1 MGLIEMNV
9 QIKSIIS
16 DTGFVWKTALA
27 AALSWELAR
36 WAGSNHPYL
45 APLTVILC
53 IQTTVSQSIKF
64 AWQRILGTIVGVAF
78 TASLAPYIGLTG
90 LNIGL
95 MIILGSIIVKLL
107 RLDNVVMSQ
116 VALSILLVM
125 YFQNKMPTYPFDRI
139 RDTVI
144 GAAVALLIHILLFP
158 PDSVNKVKSHMSKL
172 ADHLTTYFFKTAQWV
187 EAGCSSM
194 DSRDMKK
201 EIQQLFQEL
210 HQATTEMDNANRS
223 LNYHL
228 FASVKR
234 DTLKRQ
240 TQHLQQ
246 LRLGFANLSDMIR
259 IFTDWSESKHWI
271 AEDQKIW
278 ADHLYTIALHVKEWN
293 SQLDNIT
300 NSNLTSCTPVPIIKT
315 PFTLEKYQYPLA
327 LYNNANQ
334 IIQDFQKFSN

>member
-1 MGLIEMNV
+1 MNLRIKSFIQDTGLI
-9 QIKSIIS
+9 
-16 DTGFVWKTALA
+16 WKTPLA
-27 AALSWELAR
+27 AALSWELAK
-36 WAGSNHPYL
+36 WAGSSHPYL

-53 IQTTVSQSIKF
+53 IQITVSKSIQF
-64 AWQRILGTIVGVAF
+64 AWQRILGTILGVALTSSF
-78 TASLAPYIGLTG
+78 VSFLGLTG
-90 LNIGL
+90 WSIGL
-95 MIILGSIIVKLL
+95 MILLGSVFVKLL
-107 RLDNVVMSQ
+107 KLDNIVMSQ
-116 VALSILLVM
+116 VTLSILLVM
-125 YFQNKMPTYPFDRI
+125 YFQSQMPSYPFDRI

-158 PDSVNKVKSHMSKL
+158 PDSVKKAKNLMSKF

-194 DSRDMKK
+194 ESRDMEK

-210 HQATTEMDNANRS
+210 HQATTEMDKANQS
-223 LNYHL
+223 LSYHL
-228 FASVKR
+228 FASEKR
-234 DTLKRQ
+234 DTFKRQ
-240 TQHLQQ
+240 TQQLQQ

-259 IFTDWSESKHWI
+259 IFTEWSESKHWM

-293 SQLDNIT
+293 SHLDKRT
-300 NSNLTSCTPVPIIKT
+300 NSNLTFSAPVLNIKT

-334 IIQDFQKFSN
+334 IIQDFQKLS